1 MFTRY
6 IVGFAIYCA
15 LVLPLSFG
23 QDAGGKSFGNAT
35 PVNGE
40 SVDQQFRK
48 LTEEVVAAE
57 VSGDLAAMDRFF
69 ADNYIHTHSSGWVEN
84 KTEFMSLYRN
94 GKRKYNAADI
104 RDVQVRFYGDSA
116 VVNGTEHINE
126 LNGDHQYLFLCVWVR
141 QNGAWRLAAWVA
153 NPVPKRS
160 GPPDN
165 FK

>member
-1 MFTRY
+1 MKRFFGTKKMRYVSRPTTTTTKRHRCGSRRGCVIRQRHIQNQDGSMFTRY

-69 ADNYIHTHSSGWVEN
+69 ADNYIHTHSSG
-84 KTEFMSLYRN
+84 
-94 GKRKYNAADI
+94 
-104 RDVQVRFYGDSA
+104 
-116 VVNGTEHINE
+116 
-126 LNGDHQYLFLCVWVR
+126 
-141 QNGAWRLAAWVA
+141 
-153 NPVPKRS
+153 
-160 GPPDN
+160 
-165 FK
+165 